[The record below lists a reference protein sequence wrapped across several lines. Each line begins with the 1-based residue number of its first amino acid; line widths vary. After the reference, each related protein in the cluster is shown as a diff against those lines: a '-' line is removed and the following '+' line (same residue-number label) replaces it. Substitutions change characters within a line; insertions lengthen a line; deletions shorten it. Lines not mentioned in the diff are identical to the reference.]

1 MANPTLSMILSDARK
16 LVASKQAS
24 SKQAAIAGTAPESI
38 PGSEHD
44 SKVPDE
50 AKQPQKYIKDETM
63 VPNSGLKAEGA
74 GKKDIADE
82 HALTSEQAAEEPN
95 KKPLDTDDAN
105 AKEAA
110 DATAGLANDILSLIR
125 GAQKTASAAGAAKK
139 VLEVAEH
146 PAAKKVLEVAEHPA
160 VTHGA
165 AGAGGAGATA
175 IAMKHHDKKASELNM
190 ELTTDVMAKVAALIL
205 STEEGAELA
214 EKQAAFEAGQHD
226 AQALIDQQIYQAGF
240 VAAQKQAQAQSFH
253 KLGQAAADASMAD
266 MMGGT
271 GGDAGAESPV
281 PTGDADGGEGAG
293 DEISIED
300 VTAALE
306 ALVAEGKVQPEEAQ
320 AVLQYLTEGE
330 GAAGGEAAPG
340 AAPKVA
346 PKVAPEAAPEAA
358 PEDVNKAASAGLL
371 AAIRQLKAQK

>member
-1 MANPTLSMILSDARK
+1 
-16 LVASKQAS
+16 
-24 SKQAAIAGTAPESI
+24 
-38 PGSEHD
+38 
-44 SKVPDE
+44 
-50 AKQPQKYIKDETM
+50 
-63 VPNSGLKAEGA
+63 
-74 GKKDIADE
+74 
-82 HALTSEQAAEEPN
+82 
-95 KKPLDTDDAN
+95 
-105 AKEAA
+105 
-110 DATAGLANDILSLIR
+110 
-125 GAQKTASAAGAAKK
+125 
-139 VLEVAEH
+139 
-146 PAAKKVLEVAEHPA
+146 
-160 VTHGA
+160 
-165 AGAGGAGATA
+165 
-175 IAMKHHDKKASELNM
+175 M

-205 STEEGAELA
+205 STEEGAELAEKILAKQAGAEMATETLAFLAQQSELA